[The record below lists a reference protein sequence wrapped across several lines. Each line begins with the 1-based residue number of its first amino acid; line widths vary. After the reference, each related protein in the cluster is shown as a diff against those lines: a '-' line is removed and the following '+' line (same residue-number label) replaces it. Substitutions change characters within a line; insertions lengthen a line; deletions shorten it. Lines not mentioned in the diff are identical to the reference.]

1 MADGM
6 VVDFAT
12 IQRAADD
19 CNDSGKELQQLFD
32 QLKSDLA
39 PLVNSWEGSAQ
50 SAYLQKQQEW
60 DSSFEELKQLLAQI
74 AGVLPQIADGY
85 AGTESGVRDLF

>member
-1 MADGM
+1 MSM
-6 VVDFAT
+6 LVDYAT

-39 PLVNSWEGSAQ
+39 PLINTWDGDAMI
-50 SAYLQKQQEW
+50 AYSQKQQQW

-74 AGVLPQIADGY
+74 AAVLPQIADGY
-85 AGTESGVRDLF
+85 QGTESGVRDLF